1 MLTPEGPVGCQ
12 QLLLYSRQWNW
23 SLTQVHLNV
32 VRIEPCDQNA
42 TSAVLVPL
50 AVWQWRATGSA
61 VRRRCWQPASLAVLA
76 ASAGSLAL
84 HFALWVLS
92 LDRTSLVHSLLY
104 VSTPP
109 LLLAGLAWLQGQ
121 QLGASELA
129 GIAAGCMGAAL
140 CALGAHA
147 DGNHEVSL
155 LGDAAALAAAA
166 AFVVYITAGKH
177 LRGQQIRPPAL
188 PPPPPEWMPLY
199 LYAAP
204 VTAAAAG
211 LLTAAGAAIEG
222 VKTPVGG
229 PVCRPL
235 SWLSSRFFW
244 RNAYLALGPGF
255 VGHTGLNLILRHV
268 QPLVIAMGITAEPL
282 LGSLMGWAAGLTR
295 PPGWLTTVGGFLIVA
310 ATVWVTYA
318 GERSSPNEPAQA
330 IEIREL
336 QPLVEGTESRDQG

>member
-1 MLTPEGPVGCQ
+1 MAAA
-12 QLLLYSRQWNW
+12 S
-23 SLTQVHLNV
+23 
-32 VRIEPCDQNA
+32 PCCSFYCHELFA

-50 AVWQWRATGSA
+50 AVWQWRAAGPA

-109 LLLAGLAWLQGQ
+109 LLLAGLAWLQGR

-140 CALGAHA
+140 CALGARA
-147 DGNHEVSL
+147 DGDHEVSL

-166 AFVVYITAGKH
+166 AFVVYIIAGKH
-177 LRGQQIRPPAL
+177 LRGQPVQGVQSWPCQQTRRRPTNRPPLAL

-211 LLTAAGAAIEG
+211 LLTAAGAFIEG
-222 VKTPVGG
+222 VATPVGG
-229 PVCRPL
+229 PVRGPL
-235 SWLSSRFFW
+235 GWLSRRFFW

-268 QPLVIAMGITAEPL
+268 QPLLIAMGITAEPL

-295 PPGWLTTVGGFLIVA
+295 PPGWLTSAGGFLILA

-318 GERSSPNEPAQA
+318 GERSSPNEHAQA
-330 IEIREL
+330 VEIREL